1 MTLVTPDFPN
11 SSGGSSLIQAA
22 MADAVVVSPG
32 QMVVS
37 AVPNACFKVERI
49 TSGVVVVALP
59 SAAMLSEGKTL
70 SGMVHCSLPDSTS
83 VLTAD
88 NASRVV
94 DETHRPEWLYVDCA
108 IPALLEALMAQGGVL
123 ANFRWIMVGGA
134 QPFTFGGGN
143 NTLNIGSRNIQA
155 VQALMAQHGLPVVG
169 ESVGSNKART
179 LYTQPAGVTVQLL
192 GGESVTLL

>member
-1 MTLVTPDFPN
+1 MTLAVNNIPPPSGDSSSTKAFEGESLVVT
-11 SSGGSSLIQAA
+11 
-22 MADAVVVSPG
+22 PG
-32 QMVVS
+32 QMVVAS
-37 AVPNACFKVERI
+37 TPNVCFKVERL

-59 SAAMLSEGKTL
+59 SAAMLSDGKAL

-83 VLTAD
+83 VLTAE

-108 IPALLEALMAQGGVL
+108 IPALLEALESQGGVL
-123 ANFRWIMVGGA
+123 VDFRWIVAGGA

-155 VQALMAQHGLPVVG
+155 VQALLAQHGLPVVG

-192 GGESVTLL
+192 GGESVILL

>member
-1 MTLVTPDFPN
+1 M
-11 SSGGSSLIQAA
+11 
-22 MADAVVVSPG
+22 M
-32 QMVVS
+32 VS
-37 AVPNACFKVERI
+37 ASPNVCFKVERL

-59 SAAMLSEGKTL
+59 SAAMLTAGKSV
-70 SGMVHCSLPDSTS
+70 SGIAHCSLPDSTS

-108 IPALLEALMAQGGVL
+108 IPALLEALVAQGGVL
-123 ANFRWIMVGGA
+123 SEFRWIVAGGA

-143 NTLNIGSRNIQA
+143 NTLNIGSRNVQA
-155 VQALMAQHGLPVVG
+155 VQTLLAQNGLPVVG

-192 GGESVTLL
+192 GGESLTL